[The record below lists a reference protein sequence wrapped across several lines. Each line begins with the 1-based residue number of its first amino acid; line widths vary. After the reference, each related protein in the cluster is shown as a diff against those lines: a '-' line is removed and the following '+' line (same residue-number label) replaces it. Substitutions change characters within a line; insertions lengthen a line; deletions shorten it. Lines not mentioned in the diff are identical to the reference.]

1 MSKQGDLKT
10 GAGDQI
16 NRTQIARAIYNAAAS
31 MGISDRDRIDKITT
45 QVIGRMER
53 PPVLPGMED
62 FVPKNIKQPLQPASE
77 SDILAMVKE
86 FLSDEKPSGIQY
98 EQAPIE
104 APAGQVKEPR
114 IVVEARLPEI
124 KEMPES
130 KRITESKSR
139 SKKEM
144 TAMPAKTKT
153 GDVPAKLSENALRV
167 LEKRYLKKDKQG
179 KVIETPEEMFRRVA
193 HTIASA
199 ESKHDPKAD
208 VKAWEDRFYSLM
220 TSLEFLPNSPT
231 LMNAGRDLGQ
241 LSACFVLPIEDSRL

>member
-1 MSKQGDLKT
+1 MSKQGDLRT

-62 FVPKNIKQPLQPASE
+62 FVPKTIKQPLQPASD

-86 FLSDEKPSGIQY
+86 FLSEEKPAGAPQY
-98 EQAPIE
+98 DQASIE
-104 APAGQVKEPR
+104 TPAGQVKEPQ
-114 IVVEARLPEI
+114 IVVEAAPPETKNMLDI
-124 KEMPES
+124 KPA
-130 KRITESKSR
+130 TESKSR

-144 TAMPAKTKT
+144 TAMPANTKT

-241 LSACFVLPIEDSRL
+241 LSACFVLPIED